1 MESYQGTYY
10 SKQSCLAWSLGTG
23 CCLTEQ
29 SEINVIR
36 FEGAGLDGNIVC
48 GSVYYIFTN
57 HSLSFAYE
65 RSTFLKG
72 TLKLSSYSWSLPE
85 IIMMTGDFRGIHRSF
100 DPKHIRQN

>member
-57 HSLSFAYE
+57 HSLCLRTVHVSQGN
-65 RSTFLKG
+65 TKTLLLFLVVARN
-72 TLKLSSYSWSLPE
+72 YH
-85 IIMMTGDFRGIHRSF
+85 DDR
-100 DPKHIRQN
+100 

>member
-57 HSLSFAYE
+57 HSHSFAYE
-65 RSTFLKG
+65 RTVHVSQGNTKTLLLFLVVARN
-72 TLKLSSYSWSLPE
+72 YH
-85 IIMMTGDFRGIHRSF
+85 DDR
-100 DPKHIRQN
+100 